1 MNFSDYKTWQKSVLE
16 NHAPLRLDCLNPFI
30 AMKWSQKTGATATGH
45 PTQMLQNV
53 LGYGERD
60 DIVKPIPG
68 VRAALE
74 DIFVDAKRNGWTL
87 ALPEDV
93 YPFYWDAAERAGYD
107 ASTLI
112 RFPTLPQPDF
122 SPLSVAEDA
131 TIVVLTAPLSPLG
144 RHLNEEEI
152 SFLSN
157 WLEEDI
163 ERMLVL
169 DTVYDYETP
178 LHPSIW
184 KLWESEQ
191 TIILNSMSKTHL
203 QRGLFGIAM
212 LPVGLLMAPKLRR
225 PTPEGEQAAT
235 DALTHH
241 PHHAVDQQR
250 AFDAEW
256 KRLTPAIEK
265 MTGQTFTPPENG
277 YMATVNI
284 SFQDALSEHNTLVV
298 PASVFGSKKPNLS
311 ILTCLHDIGQ
321 HQA

>member
-1 MNFSDYKTWQKSVLE
+1 MNFSDYKIWQKSILE
-16 NHAPLRLDCLNPFI
+16 THSPLRLDCLNPFI
-30 AMKWSQKTGATATGH
+30 AMNWSQKIGGQATGN
-45 PTQMLQNV
+45 PTTVLQNL
-53 LGYGERD
+53 LGYGDRD

-74 DIFVDAKRNGWTL
+74 DIFIDAKRNGWTL

-107 ASTLI
+107 TSSLI

-122 SPLSVAEDA
+122 TPLNDTDDA

-144 RHLNEEEI
+144 RHLTEEEI
-152 SFLSN
+152 TFLMN

-169 DTVYDYETP
+169 DSVYAYGAP
-178 LHPSIW
+178 LHQS
-184 KLWESEQ
+184 LWRLWGSEQ
-191 TIILNSMSKTHL
+191 TIILNSLSKTHL

-212 LPVGLLMAPKLRR
+212 IPVGLLMAPQLRQ
-225 PTPEGEQAAT
+225 PTDEGVQAAI

-241 PHHAVDQQR
+241 PHHAADQQR

-256 KRLTPAIEK
+256 KRLTPAIQK

-277 YMATVNI
+277 YMAPVTI
-284 SFQDALSEHNTLVV
+284 SAQDALTKHNTLVV
-298 PASVFGSKKPNLS
+298 PASVFGSKDPNLS
-311 ILTCLHDIGQ
+311 IVTCLHDISK